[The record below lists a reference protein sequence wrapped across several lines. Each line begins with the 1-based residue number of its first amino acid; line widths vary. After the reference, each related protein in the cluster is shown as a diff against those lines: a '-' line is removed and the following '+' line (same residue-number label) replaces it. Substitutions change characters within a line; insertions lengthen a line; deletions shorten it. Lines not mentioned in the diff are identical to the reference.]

1 GTFPSGSPATAHAL
15 PVVPRLAP
23 EEQAHSSLPAS
34 RLAAAQAFWRP
45 FRERSVSQ
53 QASSTR
59 EILSG
64 CLEILPV
71 ENKSSTCGST
81 RAEQTA
87 RSHRTRAEGAARK
100 ISIPAAVLLE
110 LETCCL
116 SSRSP
121 GEERWRSL
129 TPVGQ
134 PIPGTRF
141 IAFKVPL
148 KGAINQRLTP
158 TQKFTPKDL
167 IAAMKALNL
176 ELGLIIDLTYTTRY
190 YEVKDL
196 PKSVQYKKLYTV
208 GLEVPDNATIL
219 QFKKW
224 VRKFLWEN
232 AGNEKLIGVH
242 CTNGINRTG
251 YLICR
256 YLIDVEGWDPEV
268 AIQAFGDARGHRM
281 DGLVYLTDLRTQP
294 MRSNLG
300 MDVWDSDEDVIPPPH
315 AVEASVEQFPNE
327 DFQGSGKR
335 LRIYDDHSH
344 NNLQGQIQLRDFDF
358 INKGPGQRRRP
369 FHDHQTQDDLRAPM
383 QTRNWDYNRGPGQRQ
398 RPFPDQQFC
407 DDYQEDMQ
415 LKDLD
420 FSNKGPGQ
428 RLRPFHGRQ
437 FHDDLQ
443 TERQSRDNKF
453 NRGHGQRQRSFP
465 DHSSHND
472 FQEDRQS
479 KDFDFGSRGRG
490 QRQRPFHD
498 HQSHDEFQARMQLK
512 ELDRVKRS
520 PGQRLR
526 SFHNYQSHDDVQPQ
540 QLGDCEFVNRGC
552 GQRLRP
558 FNDHQPRNDL
568 QTEMQLKDYD
578 SKGPG
583 QRHRAF
589 HDHQPYDD
597 LQEQTQLKDLD
608 YVNKGHGQ
616 RSRAFHDHPGHDDL
630 PREWCSDRSQ
640 SFSSHENV
648 PEPHFSSSPSLH
660 RDYGSDNDFTRNYSN
675 QPNCPEDNRR
685 MHPSDALNRG
695 KKRFAPYSPRTMHP
709 SSFGHQEDSSIEYE
723 QKPFQGEPTREMEQS
738 KRLPVV
744 TVDYNY
750 GLPLDYGPEEEE
762 RAPYNLPP
770 RDRYNWN

>member
-1 GTFPSGSPATAHAL
+1 MVKKNT
-15 PVVPRLAP
+15 
-23 EEQAHSSLPAS
+23 
-34 RLAAAQAFWRP
+34 
-45 FRERSVSQ
+45 
-53 QASSTR
+53 
-59 EILSG
+59 
-64 CLEILPV
+64 
-71 ENKSSTCGST
+71 
-81 RAEQTA
+81 
-87 RSHRTRAEGAARK
+87 
-100 ISIPAAVLLE
+100 IPD
-110 LETCCL
+110 
-116 SSRSP
+116 
-121 GEERWRSL
+121 GWRSL

-167 IAAMKALNL
+167 IAAMKALNV
-176 ELGLIIDLTYTTRY
+176 ELGLVIDLTYTTRY

-256 YLIDVEGWDPEV
+256 YLIDVEGWDPEA

-300 MDVWDSDEDVIPPPH
+300 MDVWDSDEDTVPPPH
-315 AVEASVEQFPNE
+315 AVEGPVERFPNE

-344 NNLQGQIQLRDFDF
+344 SDLQGQIQLRDFDF
-358 INKGPGQRRRP
+358 INKGPGQRRRQ
-369 FHDHQTQDDLRAPM
+369 FHDHQTQDDLRAPVQM
-383 QTRNWDYNRGPGQRQ
+383 RNWDYNRGPGQRR
-398 RPFPDQQFC
+398 RPFPDHEFY

-428 RLRPFHGRQ
+428 RLRPFHGHQ

-443 TERQSRDNKF
+443 AERQPRDIEF
-453 NRGHGQRQRSFP
+453 NRGRGQRQRSFP
-465 DHSSHND
+465 DHPSHND
-472 FQEDRQS
+472 LQEGRQS

-490 QRQRPFHD
+490 QSRRPFHD
-498 HQSHDEFQARMQLK
+498 HQSREEFQTQMQLK
-512 ELDRVKRS
+512 ELDCVSKG

-526 SFHNYQSHDDVQPQ
+526 SFHDYQSRDDLQPQ
-540 QLGDCEFVNRGC
+540 RQMGDFEFVNRGR

-578 SKGPG
+578 NKGPG
-583 QRHRAF
+583 QRRRPF
-589 HDHQPYDD
+589 HDHQSYDD
-597 LQEQTQLKDLD
+597 LQEQTQLKDFD

-616 RSRAFHDHPGHDDL
+616 RPRPFHDHPGHDDL
-630 PREWCSDRSQ
+630 PRQWCADRNQ

-648 PEPHFSSSPSLH
+648 PESHFSSSPSLH
-660 RDYGSDNDFTRNYSN
+660 RDYGSDNDEFNRIYSN
-675 QPNCPEDNRR
+675 RSNCPEDNRR
-685 MHPSDALNRG
+685 MHPSNEFNRG
-695 KKRFAPYSPRTMHP
+695 KNRFTPYSSRTMHP
-709 SSFGHQEDSSIEYE
+709 SSSVHQEDSSVDYE
-723 QKPFQGEPTREMEQS
+723 RKPFQGETTREMEQS

-762 RAPYNLPP
+762 TTHYDLLP

>member
-1 GTFPSGSPATAHAL
+1 MVKKNT
-15 PVVPRLAP
+15 
-23 EEQAHSSLPAS
+23 
-34 RLAAAQAFWRP
+34 
-45 FRERSVSQ
+45 
-53 QASSTR
+53 
-59 EILSG
+59 
-64 CLEILPV
+64 
-71 ENKSSTCGST
+71 
-81 RAEQTA
+81 
-87 RSHRTRAEGAARK
+87 
-100 ISIPAAVLLE
+100 IPD
-110 LETCCL
+110 
-116 SSRSP
+116 
-121 GEERWRSL
+121 GWRSL

-167 IAAMKALNL
+167 IAAMKALNV

-256 YLIDVEGWDPEV
+256 YLIDVEGWDPEA
-268 AIQAFGDARGHRM
+268 AIQAFGDARGHCM

-300 MDVWDSDEDVIPPPH
+300 MDVWDSDEDTVPPPH
-315 AVEASVEQFPNE
+315 AMEGPVERFTNE

-335 LRIYDDHSH
+335 LKIYDDPSH
-344 NNLQGQIQLRDFDF
+344 NDVQGQIQSRDFDF

-369 FHDHQTQDDLRAPM
+369 FPDHQTQDDLRAPM
-383 QTRNWDYNRGPGQRQ
+383 QMKNWDYNRGPGQRQ
-398 RPFPDQQFC
+398 RPFPDHQFYN
-407 DDYQEDMQ
+407 YQEDMQ

-428 RLRPFHGRQ
+428 RLRPFHGHQ
-437 FHDDLQ
+437 FRDDLQ
-443 TERQSRDNKF
+443 AERPSRDIEFK
-453 NRGHGQRQRSFP
+453 RGRGQRQRSFP
-465 DHSSHND
+465 DHPSHGD
-472 FQEDRQS
+472 LQEDRQL
-479 KDFDFGSRGRG
+479 KDFDFSNRGCG
-490 QRQRPFHD
+490 QRRRPFHD
-498 HQSHDEFQARMQLK
+498 HQSHDEFHTQMQLK
-512 ELDRVKRS
+512 GLDCVSKG

-526 SFHNYQSHDDVQPQ
+526 SFHDCQSHDDLQTPV
-540 QLGDCEFVNRGC
+540 GDFEFANRGH

-558 FNDHQPRNDL
+558 FNDHQPHNELPTDR
-568 QTEMQLKDYD
+568 QLKDYD
-578 SKGPG
+578 NKGPG
-583 QRHRAF
+583 QRHRPF
-589 HDHQPYDD
+589 NDHQPYDD
-597 LQEQTQLKDLD
+597 LQEHTQLKDFN
-608 YVNKGHGQ
+608 YVNKGRGQ
-616 RSRAFHDHPGHDDL
+616 RPRPFNDHSGHNDL
-630 PREWCSDRSQ
+630 QHEWCSDRNQ

-648 PEPHFSSSPSLH
+648 PEPHFSSSPSVH
-660 RDYGSDNDFTRNYSN
+660 RDYGSDNDDFNRSYSN
-675 QPNCPEDNRR
+675 PEDNRR
-685 MHPSDALNRG
+685 MHPSDEFNRG
-695 KKRFAPYSPRTMHP
+695 KNRFAPYSSRTMHP
-709 SSFGHQEDSSIEYE
+709 SSSLHHEDSSINYE
-723 QKPFQGEPTREMEQS
+723 RKTFQGETTREMEHS

-750 GLPLDYGPEEEE
+750 GLPLGYGPEDEGRTHYE
-762 RAPYNLPP
+762 LPA
-770 RDRYNWN
+770 RDQYNWN

>member
-1 GTFPSGSPATAHAL
+1 MVKKNT
-15 PVVPRLAP
+15 
-23 EEQAHSSLPAS
+23 
-34 RLAAAQAFWRP
+34 
-45 FRERSVSQ
+45 
-53 QASSTR
+53 
-59 EILSG
+59 
-64 CLEILPV
+64 
-71 ENKSSTCGST
+71 
-81 RAEQTA
+81 
-87 RSHRTRAEGAARK
+87 
-100 ISIPAAVLLE
+100 IPD
-110 LETCCL
+110 
-116 SSRSP
+116 
-121 GEERWRSL
+121 GWRSL

-167 IAAMKALNL
+167 IAAMKALNV

-256 YLIDVEGWDPEV
+256 YLIDVEGWDPEA
-268 AIQAFGDARGHRM
+268 AIQAFGDARGHRI

-300 MDVWDSDEDVIPPPH
+300 MDVWDSDEDIVPPPH
-315 AVEASVEQFPNE
+315 AMEGPVERFPNE

-335 LRIYDDHSH
+335 LRAYDEHSQ
-344 NNLQGQIQLRDFDF
+344 NDLQGQIQLRDFDF
-358 INKGPGQRRRP
+358 INKGAGQRRRS

-383 QTRNWDYNRGPGQRQ
+383 QMRNWDYNREPGQRR
-398 RPFPDQQFC
+398 RPFPDHQFY
-407 DDYQEDMQ
+407 DDYQEDTQ

-420 FSNKGPGQ
+420 FSNKGAGQ
-428 RLRPFHGRQ
+428 QLKPFHGHQ

-443 TERQSRDNKF
+443 AERHSRDFEF
-453 NRGHGQRQRSFP
+453 NRGRGQRQRSFP
-465 DHSSHND
+465 DHPSHNNL
-472 FQEDRQS
+472 QEDMQS
-479 KDFDFGSRGRG
+479 KEFDFGSRGRG
-490 QRQRPFHD
+490 QRRRQFHD
-498 HQSHDEFQARMQLK
+498 HHSPDEFQTPMQLK
-512 ELDRVKRS
+512 ELDCVNKGPGQRPRPFRDYQSHDALQPQVQLGDFEFVNCAH
-520 PGQRLR
+520 GQRLR
-526 SFHNYQSHDDVQPQ
+526 HFHDNQP
-540 QLGDCEFVNRGC
+540 
-552 GQRLRP
+552 
-558 FNDHQPRNDL
+558 HNDL
-568 QTEMQLKDYD
+568 QTEMQLEDYD
-578 SKGPG
+578 NKGPG
-583 QRHRAF
+583 QRHGPF

-597 LQEQTQLKDLD
+597 LQEQPQLKDFD
-608 YVNKGHGQ
+608 YVNKGQGQ
-616 RSRAFHDHPGHDDL
+616 RPRPFHDHPGHDDL
-630 PREWCSDRSQ
+630 PGGWCSDRSQ

-648 PEPHFSSSPSLH
+648 LEPHFSSSPSLH
-660 RDYGSDNDFTRNYSN
+660 RDYGSDNDDFNRSYSN
-675 QPNCPEDNRR
+675 RTNCPEDNRR
-685 MHPSDALNRG
+685 VHPSDEFNRG
-695 KKRFAPYSPRTMHP
+695 KNRFAPYSSRTMHP
-709 SSFGHQEDSSIEYE
+709 SSSVHQEGSSIDYE
-723 QKPFQGEPTREMEQS
+723 RKTFQGEPTREIEQG

-762 RAPYNLPP
+762 RNYDLPP
-770 RDRYNWN
+770 KDCYNWH

>member
-1 GTFPSGSPATAHAL
+1 MKPVYFERSSWRIIWQKHRPETHHSRDAETVPSAQGRNRPLEPQEWDRRDCQEDLRACS
-15 PVVPRLAP
+15 
-23 EEQAHSSLPAS
+23 
-34 RLAAAQAFWRP
+34 AAARV
-45 FRERSVSQ
+45 REKSAASPLSV
-53 QASSTR
+53 
-59 EILSG
+59 LW
-64 CLEILPV
+64 
-71 ENKSSTCGST
+71 
-81 RAEQTA
+81 
-87 RSHRTRAEGAARK
+87 
-100 ISIPAAVLLE
+100 
-110 LETCCL
+110 
-116 SSRSP
+116 SP

-167 IAAMKALNL
+167 IAAMKALNV

-256 YLIDVEGWDPEV
+256 YLIDVEGWDPEA

-300 MDVWDSDEDVIPPPH
+300 MDVWDADEDIIPPPH
-315 AVEASVEQFPNE
+315 AMEGSVARFPNE
-327 DFQGSGKR
+327 DFKESGKR
-335 LRIYDDHSH
+335 LRIYDDHPH
-344 NNLQGQIQLRDFDF
+344 NDLQGQMQLRDFDF

-369 FHDHQTQDDLRAPM
+369 FHDHQTQDELRTSVQM
-383 QTRNWDYNRGPGQRQ
+383 RNWDYNRGPEQRQ
-398 RPFPDQQFC
+398 RTFTDHQFY
-407 DDYQEDMQ
+407 DDYQEDTQ

-420 FSNKGPGQ
+420 FSNKGHGQ
-428 RLRPFHGRQ
+428 SLRPFHGHQ

-443 TERQSRDNKF
+443 ADRQSLDF
-453 NRGHGQRQRSFP
+453 SRGHEQRQRSFP
-465 DHSSHND
+465 DHPSPND
-472 FQEDRQS
+472 LQEDRQS
-479 KDFDFGSRGRG
+479 KGFDFGSRGRG
-490 QRQRPFHD
+490 QRRKLFHD
-498 HQSHDEFQARMQLK
+498 HQSRDEFQTQMQLK
-512 ELDRVKRS
+512 ELDSASRG

-526 SFHNYQSHDDVQPQ
+526 SFHDYASHDDLQTQ
-540 QLGDCEFVNRGC
+540 MQLGDFEFVKRGQ

-568 QTEMQLKDYD
+568 KTEMQLKDYD
-578 SKGPG
+578 NKGPG
-583 QRHRAF
+583 QRCRPF
-589 HDHQPYDD
+589 HNSQPYDG
-597 LQEQTQLKDLD
+597 LQEQTQLKDFD
-608 YVNKGHGQ
+608 YGNKGHGQ
-616 RSRAFHDHPGHDDL
+616 RPRPFRDHPGHNDL
-630 PREWCSDRSQ
+630 PREWCSDRT
-640 SFSSHENV
+640 FSSHENI

-660 RDYGSDNDFTRNYSN
+660 RDYGSDNDDFNRNYSN
-675 QPNCPEDNRR
+675 RPNCPEDNRR
-685 MHPSDALNRG
+685 MHPSEEFNRG
-695 KKRFAPYSPRTMHP
+695 KNRFAPYSSRTMH
-709 SSFGHQEDSSIEYE
+709 SSSSMHQEDSSIDYE
-723 QKPFQGEPTREMEQS
+723 RKPFQGETTRNMEQS

-750 GLPLDYGPEEEE
+750 GLPLDCGREEEE
-762 RAPYNLPP
+762 RSHYDLAP
-770 RDRYNWN
+770 RDHYNWN

>member
-1 GTFPSGSPATAHAL
+1 MCSRRPGSRGAGAVPRPPRAGRRAGAVQTRSGTFCLATTFLRKGNPVRCPLSPLSPA
-15 PVVPRLAP
+15 
-23 EEQAHSSLPAS
+23 LPAP
-34 RLAAAQAFWRP
+34 AF
-45 FRERSVSQ
+45 SMVKKN
-53 QASSTR
+53 T
-59 EILSG
+59 
-64 CLEILPV
+64 
-71 ENKSSTCGST
+71 
-81 RAEQTA
+81 
-87 RSHRTRAEGAARK
+87 
-100 ISIPAAVLLE
+100 IPD
-110 LETCCL
+110 
-116 SSRSP
+116 
-121 GEERWRSL
+121 GWRSL

-167 IAAMKALNL
+167 IAAMKALNV

-256 YLIDVEGWDPEV
+256 YLIDVEGWDPEA

-300 MDVWDSDEDVIPPPH
+300 MDVWDSDEDIIPPPH
-315 AVEASVEQFPNE
+315 AMEGPVERFPNE

-344 NNLQGQIQLRDFDF
+344 NDLQGQIQLRDFDF

-383 QTRNWDYNRGPGQRQ
+383 QMRNWDYNRGPGQRR
-398 RPFPDQQFC
+398 RPFPDHQFY

-428 RLRPFHGRQ
+428 RLRPFHGHQ

-443 TERQSRDNKF
+443 ADRQSRDIEF
-453 NRGHGQRQRSFP
+453 NRGRGQRQRSFP
-465 DHSSHND
+465 DHPSHSD
-472 FQEDRQS
+472 LQEDRPS
-479 KDFDFGSRGRG
+479 KDYDFGRRGRG
-490 QRQRPFHD
+490 QKRRPFHD
-498 HQSHDEFQARMQLK
+498 HQSHDEFQTQMQLK
-512 ELDRVKRS
+512 ELECVSKG
-520 PGQRLR
+520 PGQRPR
-526 SFHNYQSHDDVQPQ
+526 SFSDYQSHDDLQPQ
-540 QLGDCEFVNRGC
+540 MQLGDFEFVNRGR

-558 FNDHQPRNDL
+558 FNDHQPHNDL

-578 SKGPG
+578 NKGPG
-583 QRHRAF
+583 QKRRPF

-597 LQEQTQLKDLD
+597 LQEQTQLEDFD

-616 RSRAFHDHPGHDDL
+616 RPRPFHDHPGHNDL
-630 PREWCSDRSQ
+630 PRDWCSDRSQ
-640 SFSSHENV
+640 SFSSHENA
-648 PEPHFSSSPSLH
+648 PEPRFSSSPSLH
-660 RDYGSDNDFTRNYSN
+660 RDYESDSDDFNRSYSN
-675 QPNCPEDNRR
+675 RPNCPEDNRR
-685 MHPSDALNRG
+685 MHPSDEFNRG
-695 KKRFAPYSPRTMHP
+695 KNRFSPYSSRTMHP
-709 SSFGHQEDSSIEYE
+709 SSSVHQEDSSIDYE
-723 QKPFQGEPTREMEQS
+723 RKPFQGETTREMEQS
-738 KRLPVV
+738 KRLPIV

-762 RAPYNLPP
+762 RAHYDLPP

>member
-1 GTFPSGSPATAHAL
+1 MEEAVGCTFGFCDWKL
-15 PVVPRLAP
+15 IPVYL
-23 EEQAHSSLPAS
+23 S
-34 RLAAAQAFWRP
+34 R
-45 FRERSVSQ
+45 RET
-53 QASSTR
+53 ST
-59 EILSG
+59 
-64 CLEILPV
+64 V
-71 ENKSSTCGST
+71 
-81 RAEQTA
+81 Q
-87 RSHRTRAEGAARK
+87 
-100 ISIPAAVLLE
+100 
-110 LETCCL
+110 
-116 SSRSP
+116 
-121 GEERWRSL
+121 WRSL

-167 IAAMKALNL
+167 IAAMKSLNV

-256 YLIDVEGWDPEV
+256 YLIDVEGWDPEA

-300 MDVWDSDEDVIPPPH
+300 MDVWDSDEDIIPPPH
-315 AVEASVEQFPNE
+315 AMEGPVERFPNE

-335 LRIYDDHSH
+335 LRVYDDHSH
-344 NNLQGQIQLRDFDF
+344 NDLQGQIQLRDFDF

-383 QTRNWDYNRGPGQRQ
+383 QMRNWDYNRGPGQRR
-398 RPFPDQQFC
+398 RPFPDHQFY

-428 RLRPFHGRQ
+428 R
-437 FHDDLQ
+437 
-443 TERQSRDNKF
+443 
-453 NRGHGQRQRSFP
+453 
-465 DHSSHND
+465 SH
-472 FQEDRQS
+472 
-479 KDFDFGSRGRG
+479 
-490 QRQRPFHD
+490 
-498 HQSHDEFQARMQLK
+498 
-512 ELDRVKRS
+512 
-520 PGQRLR
+520 
-526 SFHNYQSHDDVQPQ
+526 
-540 QLGDCEFVNRGC
+540 
-552 GQRLRP
+552 
-558 FNDHQPRNDL
+558 
-568 QTEMQLKDYD
+568 
-578 SKGPG
+578 
-583 QRHRAF
+583 
-589 HDHQPYDD
+589 
-597 LQEQTQLKDLD
+597 
-608 YVNKGHGQ
+608 
-616 RSRAFHDHPGHDDL
+616 
-630 PREWCSDRSQ
+630 
-640 SFSSHENV
+640 SFSSRENV

-660 RDYGSDNDFTRNYSN
+660 RDYGSDNDEFNRSYSN
-675 QPNCPEDNRR
+675 RPNCPEDNRR
-685 MHPSDALNRG
+685 THPSDEFNRG
-695 KKRFAPYSPRTMHP
+695 KNRFAPYSSRAMHP
-709 SSFGHQEDSSIEYE
+709 SSSVHQEDSSIDYE
-723 QKPFQGEPTREMEQS
+723 RKPFQGETTREMEQS

-762 RAPYNLPP
+762 GTHYDLPP

>member
-1 GTFPSGSPATAHAL
+1 MVKKNT
-15 PVVPRLAP
+15 
-23 EEQAHSSLPAS
+23 
-34 RLAAAQAFWRP
+34 
-45 FRERSVSQ
+45 
-53 QASSTR
+53 
-59 EILSG
+59 
-64 CLEILPV
+64 
-71 ENKSSTCGST
+71 
-81 RAEQTA
+81 
-87 RSHRTRAEGAARK
+87 
-100 ISIPAAVLLE
+100 IPD
-110 LETCCL
+110 
-116 SSRSP
+116 
-121 GEERWRSL
+121 GWRSL

-167 IAAMKALNL
+167 IAAMKALNV

-256 YLIDVEGWDPEV
+256 YLIDVEGWDPEA

-300 MDVWDSDEDVIPPPH
+300 MDVWDADEDIIPPPH
-315 AVEASVEQFPNE
+315 AMEGPAERFPNE

-344 NNLQGQIQLRDFDF
+344 NDLQGQIQLRDFDF
-358 INKGPGQRRRP
+358 INKEPGHRRRP
-369 FHDHQTQDDLRAPM
+369 FHDHQTQDESRASVQM
-383 QTRNWDYNRGPGQRQ
+383 RNWDYNRGPEQRQ
-398 RPFPDQQFC
+398 RPFSDHQFY
-407 DDYQEDMQ
+407 DDYQEDTQ

-428 RLRPFHGRQ
+428 SLRPFHGHR
-437 FHDDLQ
+437 FCDDLQ
-443 TERQSRDNKF
+443 AERQSRDI
-453 NRGHGQRQRSFP
+453 NRGRGQRQRSFP
-465 DHSSHND
+465 DHPFPND
-472 FQEDRQS
+472 LQEDRQL
-479 KDFDFGSRGRG
+479 KDFDFSSRGHGR
-490 QRQRPFHD
+490 RRKLFHD
-498 HQSHDEFQARMQLK
+498 HQSRDEFQAQMQLK
-512 ELDRVKRS
+512 ELDPVSRG

-526 SFHNYQSHDDVQPQ
+526 SFHDYESHDDLKPQ
-540 QLGDCEFVNRGC
+540 MQLGDFEFVKRGC
-552 GQRLRP
+552 GQKLRP
-558 FNDHQPRNDL
+558 FNDHQPHNDL

-578 SKGPG
+578 NKGPG
-583 QRHRAF
+583 QRRRPF
-589 HDHQPYDD
+589 HDHQPYDGS
-597 LQEQTQLKDLD
+597 QEQTQLKDFD

-616 RSRAFHDHPGHDDL
+616 RPRPFHDHPGHDDL

-640 SFSSHENV
+640 SFCSHENV
-648 PEPHFSSSPSLH
+648 AEPHFSSSPSLH
-660 RDYGSDNDFTRNYSN
+660 RDYGSDNDDFNRNYSN
-675 QPNCPEDNRR
+675 RPNCPEDNRR
-685 MHPSDALNRG
+685 MHPSEEISRG
-695 KKRFAPYSPRTMHP
+695 KNRFAPYSSQTMHP
-709 SSFGHQEDSSIEYE
+709 SSSVHQEDSSINYE
-723 QKPFQGEPTREMEQS
+723 RKPFQGETPRKVEQR

-750 GLPLDYGPEEEE
+750 GLPLDCGPEEEE
-762 RAPYNLPP
+762 KSHYDLLP
-770 RDRYNWN
+770 RDHFNWN